1 MTLTLFAVTAVP
13 FSAAETADTG
23 TTLIDF
29 ESNGGWSGTNC
40 DSGMLE
46 RISEPGN
53 TSNHIMSLSTKNNSG
68 YNFEIASSS
77 TSKTA
82 YIMQQSTSYT
92 VKFRYKMASGSP
104 GGSVSIRFGNGAAY
118 VKSQP
123 KYTAKSVNVSAGT
136 DTTAW
141 SEFSYTFTTTANM
154 KYNEYVSGS
163 EYTHVIDRLYVVLW
177 TSGNSTVYIDDISIK
192 NNDQTTTESTTITFE
207 GSGSYSGTNCEAG
220 MIEKIAEPGN
230 TSNHVIRLDSKNS
243 SGYNFEIISSD
254 DSNTAYKLSA
264 NTKYTISFRYK
275 VLAGSSSGNISP
287 HYGTKAAYDG
297 NCPKYPISTSVYTE
311 AANADSEWYTY
322 SYSFTTSA
330 NMKYNEYPVVDT
342 RYSSSTNVMDK
353 LYLVNSSKKSTV
365 YIDDIVITKTGK
377 APAPT
382 PGPEPEVPSKFE
394 INSFT
399 HEPYKTAVKG
409 DSVSE
414 WYVSRRMYS
423 DTVDGNSLLVYQY
436 ALDVQADLIGKTNNG
451 SGNRGSSM
459 GTNGYAASATSLVA
473 ENGTVIPVTAG
484 KAYKI
489 TFKYKVTEVTNESYI
504 GFSVQRGEYQSGWS
518 KKAEV
523 GSIGAYTF
531 AIEYT
536 PTDWKEVSYSF
547 LADYT
552 SDTHLKYLNI
562 AVCGYGVAYMDDF
575 VIEEIDPGEVESLPD
590 VSNYSFTVS
599 NGTATIIN
607 YTGKATD
614 LIIPDKYNG
623 LPIRAIKDF
632 AFFNAS
638 TLKSV
643 TIPESVKTIG
653 DYAFQNSGALET
665 VSIPST
671 CESIGKMAFAGCYML
686 KSITV
691 GSESTAYVAE
701 DGVLYNKNKTVLI
714 AYPAQKTDEEFT
726 IPSTVTEI
734 ANNAFE
740 NAVYLKRVSFP
751 AGLTKVG
758 SSAFAY
764 CPVLT
769 TAILP
774 DTVTE
779 IGSSAFRSCSMLKD
793 FSLPKN
799 AKLGDNVLLYCN
811 ELYKYGDINGDKSID
826 NSDAAVLMSDIASGK
841 AEEYSY
847 IEKLAADVNLDG
859 IVDLLDV
866 VIIQR
871 HAAGWD
877 GYAIIPSDDYIN
889 YAPETYKSTAAG
901 AELVV
906 NLSNNRNNTLHQ
918 TRDINYDPS
927 KEDVI
932 IVLIIGQSNS
942 TTSVGYSSEYAYYQK
957 NPGKG
962 SPTEEVVRP
971 DRGTVYSARGGGIT
985 ELTDQYDLYN
995 LTDPSKGSSTFSG
1008 YSPAIGKELHDATG
1022 AKIVFVQCANGA
1034 TGMHEWTKDT
1044 ENYQCT
1050 CSKRGKG
1057 VLYKNAF
1064 KQYMMTYQRLA
1075 EQYNIVNTGYI
1086 WNQGEHEE
1094 AYKDPNLC
1102 TVHDSATY
1110 YDAYCSMHFDL
1121 MNDCGFD
1128 FGGIVIPRSW
1138 YNRYPGATD
1147 IPQHSRRSTN
1157 ARDALYKAANDIDEL
1172 FVLSNYA
1179 EKIDRTMDDPSNTI
1193 HYAQNAYNG
1202 MGTEAGKM
1210 IASYLGYTSATEDTG
1225 IRVLGS
1231 DGAILAEFDKDGNL
1245 VSGSKTITKADNTK
1259 VLQILFQSL
1268 GTYYRIS
1275 IDTANVEGFADEFG
1289 NINWD
1294 KLSEKGCDS
1303 FDIVINPAKIISK

>member
-29 ESNGGWSGTNC
+29 ESDGGWSGTNC

-53 TSNHIMSLSTKNNSG
+53 TSNHVMSLSTKNNSG

-82 YIMQQSTSYT
+82 YIMQPSTSYT

-163 EYTHVIDRLYVVLW
+163 EYTHVMDRLYVVLW

-207 GSGSYSGTNCEAG
+207 GTGSYSGTNCEAG
-220 MIEKIAEPGN
+220 MIEKIEEPGN
-230 TSNHVIRLDSKNS
+230 TSNHVLRLDSKNS

-287 HYGTKAAYDG
+287 HYGTKAAWDP
-297 NCPKYPISTSVYTE
+297 NCPKYPISSSKYTA

-342 RYSSSTNVMDK
+342 KYSSSTNVMDK

-377 APAPT
+377 APTPT
-382 PGPEPEVPSKFE
+382 PDPEPEVPSKFE

-504 GFSVQRGEYQSGWS
+504 GFSVQRGKYQSGWS
-518 KKAEV
+518 AKAEV

-552 SDTHLKYLNI
+552 SDTDLKYLNI

-623 LPIRAIKDF
+623 LPVRAISDF

-638 TLKSV
+638 TLINV
-643 TIPESVKTIG
+643 TVPESVRTIG
-653 DYAFQNSGALET
+653 SYAFQKASALET
-665 VSIPST
+665 VSISSS
-671 CESIGKMAFAGCYML
+671 CVSIGKMAFADCYML

-701 DGVLYNKNKTVLI
+701 DGVLYNKNKSVLI

-764 CPVLT
+764 CSVLT

-779 IGSSAFRSCSMLKD
+779 IGSSAFRSCGMLKD
-793 FSLPKN
+793 FNLPDG

-811 ELYKYGDINGDKSID
+811 ELYMYGDINGDKSID

-877 GYAIIPSDDYIN
+877 GYVIIPSDDYIN
-889 YAPETYKSTAAG
+889 YAPETYKSTTTG

-971 DRGTVYSARGGGIT
+971 DKGTVYSARGGGIT

-1064 KQYMMTYQRLA
+1064 RQYMMTYQRLA

-1128 FGGIVIPRSW
+1128 FGGIVIPRS
-1138 YNRYPGATD
+1138 YYSYYSGATD

-1172 FVLSNYA
+1172 FILSNYA
-1179 EKIDRTMDDPSNTI
+1179 EKIDRTMDDPSNRI

-1210 IASYLGYTSATEDTG
+1210 IASYLGYTPAADTTG

-1289 NINWD
+1289 NIDWD
-1294 KLSEKGCDS
+1294 KLSKKGCDS

>member
-29 ESNGGWSGTNC
+29 ESDGGWSGTNC

-53 TSNHIMSLSTKNNSG
+53 TSNHVMSLSTKNNSG

-82 YIMQQSTSYT
+82 YIMQPSTSYT

-163 EYTHVIDRLYVVLW
+163 EYTHVMDRLYVVLW

-207 GSGSYSGTNCEAG
+207 GTGSYSGTNCEAG
-220 MIEKIAEPGN
+220 MIEKISEPGN
-230 TSNHVIRLDSKNS
+230 ISNHVIRLDSKNS

-297 NCPKYPISTSVYTE
+297 NCPKYPISSSKYTA

-342 RYSSSTNVMDK
+342 KYSSSTNVMDK

-377 APAPT
+377 APTPT

-552 SDTHLKYLNI
+552 SDTNLKYLNI

-623 LPIRAIKDF
+623 LPVRAISDF

-638 TLKSV
+638 TLINV
-643 TIPESVKTIG
+643 TVPESVRTIG
-653 DYAFQNSGALET
+653 SYAFQKASALET
-665 VSIPST
+665 VSIPSS
-671 CESIGKMAFAGCYML
+671 CVSIGKMAFADCYML

-764 CPVLT
+764 CSVLT

-826 NSDAAVLMSDIASGK
+826 NSDAAVLLSDIASGK

-889 YAPETYKSTAAG
+889 YAPETYKSATTG
-901 AELVV
+901 AELVI

-971 DRGTVYSARGGGIT
+971 DKGTVYSARGGGIT

-1064 KQYMMTYQRLA
+1064 RQYMMTYQRLA

-1128 FGGIVIPRSW
+1128 FGGIVIPRSF
-1138 YNRYPGATD
+1138 YSYYSGATD

-1172 FVLSNYA
+1172 FILSNYA
-1179 EKIDRTMDDPSNTI
+1179 EKIDNTMDDPSNRI

-1268 GTYYRIS
+1268 GTYYRIN
-1275 IDTANVEGFADEFG
+1275 IDTANVDGFADEFG
-1289 NINWD
+1289 NIDWD

>member
-53 TSNHIMSLSTKNNSG
+53 TSNHIMSLSTKNNSA
-68 YNFEIASSS
+68 YNFEIALSS

-82 YIMQQSTSYT
+82 YIMQPSTSYT

-104 GGSVSIRFGNGAAY
+104 GGFVSIRFGSGASY
-118 VKSQP
+118 VPSQP
-123 KYTAKSVNVSAGT
+123 KYTAKGVEAGAGT
-136 DTTAW
+136 DSTAW
-141 SEFSYTFTTTANM
+141 AEFSYTFTTTANM

-163 EYTHVIDRLYVVLW
+163 EYTHVMDKLYVVLW
-177 TSGNSTVYIDDISIK
+177 ASGNSTVYIDDISIK

-275 VLAGSSSGNISP
+275 VLAGSSSGNIRP
-287 HYGTKAAYDG
+287 HYGTKAAYDP
-297 NCPKYPISTSVYTE
+297 NCPKYAISSADYS
-311 AANADSEWYTY
+311 AASGSDSEWFTY

-330 NMKYNEYPVVDT
+330 NMKHNEYD
-342 RYSSSTNVMDK
+342 SSSSYTNVMDK

-377 APAPT
+377 APTPT
-382 PGPEPEVPSKFE
+382 PGPDPEVPSKFE

-409 DSVSE
+409 DSASA

-423 DTVDGNSLLVYQY
+423 DTIDGNSLLVYQY
-436 ALDVQADLIGKTNNG
+436 ALDVQADLIKETNNG

-459 GTNGYAASATSLVA
+459 GTNGSSASATSLVA

-504 GFSVQRGEYQSGWS
+504 GFSVQRGKYQSGWS
-518 KKAEV
+518 AKAEV

-531 AIEYT
+531 AAEYT

-552 SDTHLKYLNI
+552 SNTDLKYLNI

-575 VIEEIDPGEVESLPD
+575 VVEEIDPGKVEPLPD
-590 VSNYSFTVS
+590 ISNYSFSVS

-614 LIIPDKYNG
+614 LVIPDRYNG

-691 GSESTAYVAE
+691 GSENTAYVAE

-764 CPVLT
+764 CSVLT

-811 ELYKYGDINGDKSID
+811 ELYKYGDINGDKTV
-826 NSDAAVLMSDIASGK
+826 NNNDAVALMADIASGK
-841 AEEYSY
+841 AEQYSY

-889 YAPETYKSTAAG
+889 YAPETYKSTTTG

-906 NLSNNRNNTLHQ
+906 NLSNNRNNTLHK

-962 SPTEEVVRP
+962 SPTEQVVRP
-971 DRGTVYSARGGGIT
+971 DKGTVYSARGGGIT

-1050 CSKRGKG
+1050 CSKGGKG

-1094 AYKDPNLC
+1094 VYKDPNLC

-1210 IASYLGYTSATEDTG
+1210 IASYLGYMSATEDTG